1 MSGEGRRLV
10 IALGLPDR
18 RLCGNGYLGK
28 FARGRVVKQY
38 REIAYRTADSLF
50 GRVTHV
56 AANEHYFPQRRP
68 YFPADSRVR
77 VDVTVRRDPLWA
89 ARRLDDDNLW
99 RGLGPY
105 LNGLQDAG
113 LVANDRQFQLGAVTW
128 ETAQPYRGGL
138 VLTLTEQGG

>member
-28 FARGRVVKQY
+28 FARGRVVKEH
-38 REIAYRTADSLF
+38 RESACRAALAALETMGS
-50 GRVTHV
+50 GSRVL
-56 AANEHYFPQRRP
+56 EYPPPFRP
-68 YFPADSRVR
+68 DARVR

-89 ARRLDDDNLW
+89 ARRLDDDNLI
-99 RGLGPY
+99 RGLKAQID
-105 LNGLQDAG
+105 GLTDAG
-113 LVANDRQFQLGAVTW
+113 VWADDRQVQWGTITW
-128 ETAQPYRGGL
+128 ETAPPYRGGV